1 MSTRTSSSLS
11 PELNEALKLLGDTW
25 VLSILCNLSRQKSL
39 RFNELQRA
47 LEGISPTTLTNRLKL
62 LEGAGMIARQEET
75 IDKLSVVYE
84 LTSKGQAILPI
95 TSEFRKFAE
104 KFYSE
109 WKLGSINYIINI
121 HLLTFPLVLGW
132 D

>member
-1 MSTRTSSSLS
+1 MSTNNPQILS
-11 PELNEALKLLGDTW
+11 KELSQALKMLGDTW

-47 LEGISPTTLTNRLKL
+47 LEGISPTTLANRLKH
-62 LEGAGMIARQEET
+62 LEKAGMIGRKEET

-104 KFYSE
+104 KFYS
-109 WKLGSINYIINI
+109 
-121 HLLTFPLVLGW
+121 
-132 D
+132 